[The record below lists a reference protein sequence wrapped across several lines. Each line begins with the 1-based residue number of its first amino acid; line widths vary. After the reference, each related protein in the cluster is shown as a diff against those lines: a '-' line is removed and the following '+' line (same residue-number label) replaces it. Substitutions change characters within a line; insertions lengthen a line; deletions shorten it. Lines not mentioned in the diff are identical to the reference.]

1 MSIPRASIWAMRSS
15 QLKKRRMTS
24 HRAPGGQGQADQVQ
38 ERDARV
44 KTGRGDA
51 EEVGAVEPEH
61 ALHGQPG
68 VGRHLGDGGQRVR
81 DRQHGESAVLA
92 DPLDHRRGDLR
103 RGARRQQQRQVEP
116 GRAQPFAALHQ
127 RLVGPDGGHRGQRG
141 HADQQGQPV
150 GHLDPGQH
158 GADQDGDVP
167 PTREPVEHQPGQQQG
182 RLGADVVGLEDQ
194 DEHAGAE
201 LRRDHDPGGDEH
213 PHDALAARRA
223 PPGQHRAGQ
232 HDQRVADRRR
242 HVQHVRVQATEV
254 LDEHVLGQFGGVER
268 DVGDRPAAQQR
279 VAVQH
284 GPGLQRVGRAVR
296 TDPRRPGD
304 VQIAEVEPDPDRDQA
319 GQPGQPDQPRDPP
332 PGAALLRGVGPR
344 RLRGR
349 AAQPP
354 GDISV
359 GPASATATAEAARLV
374 FLWRGH
380 APPGPLINVASEAN
394 RAWPPRPAARQCQ
407 KGGGERA

>member
-1 MSIPRASIWAMRSS
+1 MADTAASGATPISRASRSATS
-15 QLKKRRMTS
+15 IQASMAPTRMGTYQL
-24 HRAPGGQGQADQVQ
+24 
-38 ERDARV
+38 
-44 KTGRGDA
+44 
-51 EEVGAVEPEH
+51 
-61 ALHGQPG
+61 
-68 VGRHLGDGGQRVR
+68 
-81 DRQHGESAVLA
+81 
-92 DPLDHRRGDLR
+92 
-103 RGARRQQQRQVEP
+103 
-116 GRAQPFAALHQ
+116 
-127 RLVGPDGGHRGQRG
+127 
-141 HADQQGQPV
+141 
-150 GHLDPGQH
+150 
-158 GADQDGDVP
+158 
-167 PTREPVEHQPGQQQG
+167 TREPVEHQPGQQQR

-201 LRRDHDPGGDEH
+201 LGRDHDPGGDEH

-296 TDPRRPGD
+296 TDPLRPRD

-332 PGAALLRGVGPR
+332 PRAALPRGVGP
-344 RLRGR
+344 G
-349 AAQPP
+349 

-359 GPASATATAEAARLV
+359 GLGV
-374 FLWRGH
+374 GHGDGRG
-380 APPGPLINVASEAN
+380 G
-394 RAWPPRPAARQCQ
+394 
-407 KGGGERA
+407 